1 MTEVIELIV
10 KVKINYPDRS
20 KRKQAIETAKQNAK
34 SVSTL
39 GDIGSIPKSAK
50 IYKKTEME
58 FYKTDI
64 YGKEI

>member
-10 KVKINYPDRS
+10 KVKINYPDKS

-39 GDIGSIPKSAK
+39 GDVGSIPKSAK
-50 IYKKTEME
+50 LHYVYDEKDEAIKIVKS
-58 FYKTDI
+58 
-64 YGKEI
+64 

>member
-1 MTEVIELIV
+1 MTETIELIV

-20 KRKQAIETAKQNAK
+20 KRKQAIETAKQNTK

-50 IYKKTEME
+50 IYVEKPAKVI
-58 FYKTDI
+58 YKSDAYI
-64 YGKEI
+64 A